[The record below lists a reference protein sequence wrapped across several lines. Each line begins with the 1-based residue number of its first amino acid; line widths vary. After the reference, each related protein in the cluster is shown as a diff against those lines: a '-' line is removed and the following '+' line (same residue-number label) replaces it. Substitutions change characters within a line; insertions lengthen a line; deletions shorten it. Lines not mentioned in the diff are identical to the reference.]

1 AVEKIANL
9 MKPKFGN
16 DENKIKT
23 LYCCADCKAK
33 VMIKAMIN

>member
-1 AVEKIANL
+1 
-9 MKPKFGN
+9 KFGN

-33 VMIKAMIN
+33 VMIKAMGFAGQN